1 MSTRRNIGRRVIKTN
16 KLDKPDKLDKEDK
29 PCKPGKEDKLDKE
42 DKPGKLDK
50 LDKLDDTII
59 QDCFDA
65 FNKREMNIGNMID
78 NLEKKLYISD
88 KNEEKEKL
96 KSLISKMKN
105 EYLQSGLDQISIV
118 RDRQDE
124 ILFSKKISDE
134 HLIEIISLDLEPGK
148 KLSEDP
154 TFMCWF
160 ESKRLWLRKSKE
172 PIKEAP
178 TNKNIFKT
186 GNRGNKPLTS
196 NIKRTLGN
204 YRL

>member
-1 MSTRRNIGRRVIKTN
+1 MSSRRNTGRRIIKTN
-16 KLDKPDKLDKEDK
+16 KEQDSRVLQEKRNKPS
-29 PCKPGKEDKLDKE
+29 
-42 DKPGKLDK
+42 KLDK
-50 LDKLDDTII
+50 LDKLDNSLDDTII

-65 FNKREMNIGNMID
+65 FNKREMDIGSMID
-78 NLEKKLYISD
+78 NLEKKLSISD

-96 KSLISKMKN
+96 QSIISKMKK

-118 RDRQDE
+118 RDRQDK

-134 HLIEIISLDLEPGK
+134 HLVEIISLDLEPGK

-172 PIKEAP
+172 PIKEPP
-178 TNKNIFKT
+178 TNKDVFKT
-186 GNRGNKPLTS
+186 GNRGNKPFTS
-196 NIKRTLGN
+196 NIKQSLGN

>member
-1 MSTRRNIGRRVIKTN
+1 MSSRRNTGRRIIKTN
-16 KLDKPDKLDKEDK
+16 KEQNLQDSQDLQDFQDLQKKRNKLSKSCKLDKS
-29 PCKPGKEDKLDKE
+29 GNS
-42 DKPGKLDK
+42 
-50 LDKLDDTII
+50 LDDTII

-65 FNKREMNIGNMID
+65 FNKREMDIGNMID
-78 NLEKKLYISD
+78 NLEKKLSISV

-96 KSLISKMKN
+96 LSIISKMKK

-118 RDRQDE
+118 RDRQDK

-134 HLIEIISLDLEPGK
+134 HLVEIISLDLEPGK

-160 ESKRLWLRKSKE
+160 ESKRMWLRKSKE
-172 PIKEAP
+172 PIKEPP
-178 TNKNIFKT
+178 TNKDVFKT
-186 GNRGNKPLTS
+186 GNRGNKPFTS
-196 NIKRTLGN
+196 NIKQSLGN